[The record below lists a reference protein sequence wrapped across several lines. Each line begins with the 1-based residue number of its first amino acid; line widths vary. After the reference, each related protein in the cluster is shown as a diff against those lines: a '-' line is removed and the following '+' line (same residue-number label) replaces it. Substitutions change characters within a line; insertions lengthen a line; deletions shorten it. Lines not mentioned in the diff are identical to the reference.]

1 MARFVGPEG
10 MTEAEEREFR
20 KQYEKAYWIKQDLL
34 EAAEAAAEAAR
45 MRVIAEKGARNS
57 LGNVVRATP
66 RLTRRHSAAR
76 NAAARLAAVRRNE
89 AAAPPFFPPPPALI
103 PRRWNANNAPSPSAP
118 AWGFYPPPRALMPN
132 RWTEINNAPHPS
144 APPALDA
151 VLRALARTRTRS
163 PSPSRRKWSPRLSR
177 RANTRKP

>member
-10 MTEAEEREFR
+10 MTEAEEKEFR

-45 MRVIAEKGARNS
+45 TRVITENRARKS
-57 LGNVVRATP
+57 LGKVVGATG
-66 RLTRRHSAAR
+66 RLTRRHNAAR

-103 PRRWNANNAPSPSAP
+103 PRRWTELNNAPYPTAP

-132 RWTEINNAPHPS
+132 APHPS
-144 APPALDA
+144 APPASDA

-163 PSPSRRKWSPRLSR
+163 PSPSRRKWSPRRSRR